1 MSAQYTQETQNKRIE
16 HNSIIYSI
24 NDKKKNVAS
33 IAECKLNLL
42 TIVIPQSI
50 KHESKEYCI
59 IGILEKSFHYSK
71 F

>member
-16 HNSIIYSI
+16 HNNIIYSI
-24 NDKKKNVAS
+24 NDEKNVAS
-33 IAECKLNLL
+33 IDECKLNLP

-59 IGILEKSFHYSK
+59 ICILEKSFHYSK